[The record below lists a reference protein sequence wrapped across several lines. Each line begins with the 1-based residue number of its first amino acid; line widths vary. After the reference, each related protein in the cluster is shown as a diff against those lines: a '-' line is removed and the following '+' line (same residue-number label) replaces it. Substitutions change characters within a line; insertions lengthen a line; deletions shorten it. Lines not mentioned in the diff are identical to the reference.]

1 MAFAPPFLPVTS
13 VVKDMKSRYLIDRSS
28 KAVVLVCATA
38 CFVILLAIVVFT
50 LREALPAFR
59 QVGLLDFLFG
69 KEWSPG
75 NKEFGILPI
84 IVGSVVVTAGALI
97 IAVPLGIACAI
108 LLAEVAPS
116 RVRQFLRPTVELLVG
131 IPSVVY
137 GLVGMVLIVPLIRQI
152 GGSGYSVAAGVIV
165 LTGMVLPTIISI
177 SEDSIR
183 AVPKSYKEGALALG
197 ATQWQTIWRVLLP
210 AARSGIMASIIL
222 AMGRAIGEAM
232 AMIMVLGNAAVI
244 PTSLLGPARTLAG
257 SIAVEVN
264 YASGVHQSALFATAV
279 VLFLMVII
287 VNSMALVVLRRG
299 GRVQN
304 VG

>member
-1 MAFAPPFLPVTS
+1 
-13 VVKDMKSRYLIDRSS
+13 
-28 KAVVLVCATA
+28 
-38 CFVILLAIVVFT
+38 
-50 LREALPAFR
+50 
-59 QVGLLDFLFG
+59 
-69 KEWSPG
+69 
-75 NKEFGILPI
+75 
-84 IVGSVVVTAGALI
+84 
-97 IAVPLGIACAI
+97 
-108 LLAEVAPS
+108 
-116 RVRQFLRPTVELLVG
+116 
-131 IPSVVY
+131 
-137 GLVGMVLIVPLIRQI
+137 
-152 GGSGYSVAAGVIV
+152 
-165 LTGMVLPTIISI
+165 
-177 SEDSIR
+177 
-183 AVPKSYKEGALALG
+183 
-197 ATQWQTIWRVLLP
+197 
-210 AARSGIMASIIL
+210 MASIIL

>member
-1 MAFAPPFLPVTS
+1 
-13 VVKDMKSRYLIDRSS
+13 
-28 KAVVLVCATA
+28 
-38 CFVILLAIVVFT
+38 
-50 LREALPAFR
+50 
-59 QVGLLDFLFG
+59 
-69 KEWSPG
+69 
-75 NKEFGILPI
+75 
-84 IVGSVVVTAGALI
+84 
-97 IAVPLGIACAI
+97 
-108 LLAEVAPS
+108 
-116 RVRQFLRPTVELLVG
+116 
-131 IPSVVY
+131 
-137 GLVGMVLIVPLIRQI
+137 MVLIVPLVRQI

-210 AARSGIMASIIL
+210 AARSGIMASIVL

-232 AMIMVLGNAAVI
+232 AMIMVLGNAPVI
-244 PTSLLGPARTLAG
+244 PTSLLGPARTLAS

-287 VNSMALVVLRRG
+287 VNSIALVVLRRG